1 MKNLFLLVIYLCL
14 TACSID
20 PLDFYNPTH
29 QKSYLKNNKGE
40 IIDDCTISGDYNFIR
55 VGDDTERFW
64 KGNKLPKGTTEFVCV
79 DGKAYLPG
87 KEPKK

>member
-1 MKNLFLLVIYLCL
+1 MKKIFLIVLGVYL

-20 PLDFYNPTH
+20 PLDFYNPIN
-29 QKSYLKNNKGE
+29 QGENLKNGLGRVVQ
-40 IIDDCTISGDYNFIR
+40 DCTGTGRYIR
-55 VGDDTERFW
+55 EGEVAERFW
-64 KGNKLPKGTTEFVCV
+64 KENKLPKGTTEFVCV